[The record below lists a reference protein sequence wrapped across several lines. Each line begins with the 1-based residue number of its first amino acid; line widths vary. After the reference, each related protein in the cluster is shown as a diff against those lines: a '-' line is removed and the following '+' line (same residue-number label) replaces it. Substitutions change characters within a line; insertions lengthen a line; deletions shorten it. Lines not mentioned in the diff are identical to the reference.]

1 MSKPIYL
8 LVIGK
13 GWTEAWYQLSKEE
26 QNSLWSKTQEV
37 HKRAGAKWLILCN
50 SRWADE
56 GIFDWGVIEY
66 PDMEA
71 YLKKVEELERLDWWR
86 YFSAKTILGTKM
98 PGNGD

>member
-8 LVIGK
+8 LVIAK
-13 GWTEAWYQLSKEE
+13 GYTEAWYQLSKEE
-26 QNSLWSKTQEV
+26 QDSLWSKVEEV
-37 HKRAGAKWLILCN
+37 DKRAGAKYLLFCD

-56 GIFDWGVIEY
+56 EVFDWGVIEY

-71 YLKKVEELERLDWWR
+71 YQKKVEELEKLEWWR

-98 PGNGD
+98 PGMGE